1 MFKPPYVYGV
11 GAALGGS
18 IGGGLYLARKRGYLG
33 GGGEK
38 EEEMPEGEAEEDE
51 EFDFEF

>member
-1 MFKPPYVYGV
+1 VYGV

-33 GGGEK
+33 GKGEEV
-38 EEEMPEGEAEEDE
+38 EETPEGEGEEDE
-51 EFDFEF
+51 EFDFDF

>member
-1 MFKPPYVYGV
+1 MYGV

-33 GGGEK
+33 GKGQEVEEAPAGE
-38 EEEMPEGEAEEDE
+38 GEEDE
-51 EFDFEF
+51 DFDFDF